1 LKTLRNSPDSS
12 AFFIDQ
18 KTGWVTTESQDDE
31 GRCAKIFFE
40 ISWPASRAGRECSPE
55 TLSHKRADAI
65 ARFDVGSLWKHVAT
79 HLLADGCQHR
89 TGRHE
94 EDGCWPEFS

>member
-1 LKTLRNSPDSS
+1 MYATNREGSFSSRHMSRTCIAHLRAVD
-12 AFFIDQ
+12 
-18 KTGWVTTESQDDE
+18 
-31 GRCAKIFFE
+31 
-40 ISWPASRAGRECSPE
+40 
-55 TLSHKRADAI
+55 KRADAI